1 MSQSSPVIT
10 SAASSGIQID
20 KTLLKQLAKRSDRQG
35 LWYLAKWFGALI
47 ITSSAIW
54 YSMDTAW
61 LWLAMFIHGIVLS
74 VPAYAIS
81 HETAHGSVF
90 ETRWLNKVVL
100 WITSLIYMEEPWHR
114 RYTHLNH
121 HAHTWHVNVDSQM
134 PFDTPMTFRGWL
146 LEASGIALLVFHL
159 RVLLALCFKRYSQT
173 MLDVVPE
180 PKLPLLT
187 RNARFMV
194 LIYSLIPL
202 AAFWGIT
209 WPLWFIVI
217 PRLLGAPVMLLFTLI
232 QHVEMAENSPSII
245 DSTRSF
251 RSNWLGRF
259 LYANMNYHIEHHLYQ
274 QVPFYALPKLNEA
287 IRDQLP
293 QSDPGFFRTNLE
305 VLLVVIKRS
314 LRKNTRAISIR
325 QAQHHVTE
333 GSYRPIARATM

>member
-1 MSQSSPVIT
+1 MSQSAAVIT
-10 SAASSGIQID
+10 GAASSGIQID
-20 KTLLKQLAKRSDRQG
+20 KSLLKQLAKRSDRQG
-35 LWYLAKWFGALI
+35 LWYLAKWIALLVISGA
-47 ITSSAIW
+47 AVW
-54 YSMDTAW
+54 YSMGSGW
-61 LWLAMFIHGIVLS
+61 LWLAMFVHGIVLS

-134 PFDTPMTFRGWL
+134 PFDTPMTLKGWL
-146 LEASGIALLVFHL
+146 LEASGIALLIFHT
-159 RVLLALCFKRYSQT
+159 RVLLALAFKRYSQT

-187 RNARFMV
+187 RNARIML
-194 LIYSLIPL
+194 LIYLTIPV
-202 AAFWGIT
+202 AAVFGIT
-209 WPLWFIVI
+209 RPLWFIVI

-245 DSTRSF
+245 ESTRSF
-251 RSNWLGRF
+251 HSNWLGRF

-274 QVPFYALPKLNEA
+274 QVPFYSLPKLNEA

-293 QSDPGFFRTNLE
+293 QPDPGFFRTNLE
-305 VLLVVIKRS
+305 ILWVVIKRS
-314 LRKNTRAISIR
+314 FGKNTRANSIR
-325 QAQHHVTE
+325 QAPHHITN
-333 GSYRPIARATM
+333 GAYQPIARATM

>member
-20 KTLLKQLAKRSDRQG
+20 KTLLKQLAKRSDRAG
-35 LWYLAKWFGALI
+35 LLYLARWAGLLTVTGFAV
-47 ITSSAIW
+47 W
-54 YSMDTAW
+54 YSIGTTW
-61 LWLAMFIHGIVLS
+61 VWLAMFVHGIVLS

-90 ETRWLNKVVL
+90 ETRWLNRVVL
-100 WITSLIYMEEPWHR
+100 WVTSLLYMEEPWHR

-134 PFDTPMTFRGWL
+134 PFDTPMTFKGWL
-146 LEASGIALLVFHL
+146 MEASGLALLMFHS
-159 RVLLALCFKRYSQT
+159 RVLLALAFKRYSQT
-173 MLDVVPE
+173 MIDVVPE

-187 RNARFMV
+187 RNARIMLLV
-194 LIYSLIPL
+194 YLAIPV
-202 AAFWGIT
+202 AALFGIT
-209 WPLWFIVI
+209 WPIWFIVI

-232 QHVEMAENSPSII
+232 QHVEMAENSASII

-274 QVPFYALPKLNEA
+274 QVPFYSLPGLNEV

-293 QSDPGFFRTNLE
+293 EPDPGFFRTNLE
-305 VLLVVIKRS
+305 VLGVVIKRS
-314 LRKNTRAISIR
+314 LGKNTRASSIR
-325 QAQHHVTE
+325 QAAHHITNGE
-333 GSYRPIARATM
+333 YRPIARATM

>member
-1 MSQSSPVIT
+1 MSQFSPVIT

-20 KTLLKQLAKRSDRQG
+20 KSLLKQLAKRSDRQG
-35 LWYLAKWFGALI
+35 LWYLAKWLGALI
-47 ITSSAIW
+47 ITSSAVW
-54 YSMDTAW
+54 YSMGTAW

-121 HAHTWHVNVDSQM
+121 HAHTWHVSVDSQM
-134 PFDTPMTFRGWL
+134 PFDTPMTFKGWL

-187 RNARFMV
+187 RNARVMV
-194 LIYSLIPL
+194 LIYLLIPL
-202 AAFWGIT
+202 AAVFGIT

-245 DSTRSF
+245 ASTRSF

-274 QVPFYALPKLNEA
+274 QVPFYSLPKLQEA
-287 IRDQLP
+287 IRAQLP
-293 QSDPGFFRTNLE
+293 EPDPGFFRTNLE

-314 LRKNTRAISIR
+314 LGKNTRAISIR
-325 QAQHHVTE
+325 QAQHHITD
-333 GSYRPIARATM
+333 GSYQPIARATM

>member
-1 MSQSSPVIT
+1 MSQFSPVIT

-20 KTLLKQLAKRSDRQG
+20 KSLLKQLAKRSDRQG
-35 LWYLAKWFGALI
+35 LWYLAKWLGALI
-47 ITSSAIW
+47 ITSSAVW
-54 YSMDTAW
+54 YSMGTAW

-134 PFDTPMTFRGWL
+134 PFDTPMTFKGWL

-159 RVLLALCFKRYSQT
+159 RVLLALSFKRYSQT

-187 RNARFMV
+187 RNARVML
-194 LIYSLIPL
+194 LIYLLIPL
-202 AAFWGIT
+202 AAVFGIT

-287 IRDQLP
+287 IRSQLP
-293 QSDPGFFRTNLE
+293 QPDPGFFRTNLE

-325 QAQHHVTE
+325 QAQHHVTD